1 MPHFAELARVHSSEQ
16 AELSLARSRSKS
28 TTTGTKPTA
37 IPENYHSSTETLA
50 EREEGQV
57 PGEVDL
63 EGGNQI
69 NGNSKIQEEG
79 ISKPE
84 EVDEFLVTLKG
95 REHLNPHSWGVNYRW
110 FLTMFAALLAL
121 NATFASSAP
130 SNLIPSIIEHFNV
143 SEEIGILLISIF
155 VAGC

>member
-16 AELSLARSRSKS
+16 AQLSLARSRS
-28 TTTGTKPTA
+28 TTTGAKPTV
-37 IPENYHSSTETLA
+37 IPETYHSSNETLA

-57 PGEVDL
+57 NGEPDL
-63 EGGNQI
+63 EGGIDNS
-69 NGNSKIQEEG
+69 NSKTKEEG

-84 EVDEFLVTLKG
+84 EIDEFLVTLKG
-95 REHLNPHSWGVNYRW
+95 REHLNPHTWGTNYRW

-130 SNLIPSIIEHFNV
+130 SNLIPSIIEHFDV